1 MPTVKTHPARL
12 LELACTGVLC
22 ALLLVP
28 FAHGQT
34 ITINEAR
41 NQGGGTEVTVDGTV
55 TRAFG
60 DFVRFQDE
68 SGSTGASG
76 LVVRQT
82 SGAFHDDIQDG
93 TITQGTELQVSGT
106 LSEFNGLLQI
116 NEGDLDDYTVQDQ
129 GTVPSPQDV
138 ELVTLR
144 TNGEDYESELVQAT
158 GLDFVRATGTF
169 LEDTSYPVIDTVDA
183 PTLVESSL
191 TFRVQGSG
199 ESNVIGD
206 PIPNGVFEYTGIVGE
221 FNSQYQLIPVQSS
234 DVQPIRSFEVGR
246 PFAQA
251 EEGSGTVEVDVK
263 AFATESGDDVSVTA
277 TVGTGSTADAGD
289 VGGFSGSETF
299 TFSGDDPPP
308 QTLSLDPIDDGTD
321 EGVERLEVVLESSDG
336 AIARPQRFTL
346 WLLDAPAVQTTI
358 AAGDSGDALVDAL
371 QQQFGDPRPLGYDL
385 ARDSMYAR
393 IYNDETNTIEG
404 TYSGFQI
411 TVDPS
416 EGDPSAIAADKGINT
431 EHTWPQSKG
440 AGQEP
445 ARSDLHILVPTRQ
458 QVNSARSNL
467 PFGESPD
474 TDTDT
479 WYFEDQTQSSPPEA
493 DRPLWS
499 ELLSGQKF
507 EPRHSVK
514 GNVARAAFY
523 FVTIYP
529 NRANFSFFDAQ
540 RDTLLAW
547 HERDPVDATE
557 MRRNLTQAGYQD
569 NALNPFVLDATL
581 AERAYGS
588 GADAGDDPPA
598 PGTFELFANES
609 DLTPSSGQTGVQCLV
624 QRSTGELVFF
634 NSNDG
639 GIFSW
644 NGSSLSEERASD
656 DLNNDISGESNTID
670 RCDGI
675 AVDAS
680 DNAYFLLRASG
691 SSSTNSWPT
700 FVYKLPAS
708 GSPTVLANE
717 DGLQGVAHDS
727 GALYLAG
734 VSFRGA
740 PIDGFFSIDDS
751 GAGQSLTEIV
761 SNSNLDLDYGMD
773 VDGSGDVY
781 AFSGEFAEGNRVR
794 KIVRVV
800 DPAGSA
806 TLEEFVDPYGGG
818 SPLIPDSGSDIEDLD
833 IVTYEGTEYV
843 VVYNGSFQAQDGD
856 QWGTIQLSDQSIEVL
871 FNRTD
876 LLNNIPKSGYTSAF
890 TRPMTVNSSG
900 DVFTTSRFREDN
912 GEVQS
917 TDYIAKVSDAPP
929 LPVEM
934 AGFDAAKNGSSVE
947 LTWQT
952 ASETNN
958 ARFEIQRS
966 IVEPSRRDG
975 SDRNWTTLGAVE
987 GVGTTETPQAYRFT
1001 DSNPPFAVNALTYRL
1016 KQVDLDGSVSYS
1028 EPVTVQQTVEEV
1040 LLRAPFPNPA
1050 RGQATVRFAVPE
1062 RQDVTLRLYDVL
1074 GRRVATVAAGSR
1086 EGRQEKQLDVS
1097 GLSSGV
1103 YFLRLKTQSET
1114 RLERLV
1120 VGR

>member
-1 MPTVKTHPARL
+1 MHTLTRMLGRVSL
-12 LELACTGVLC
+12 CVLC
-22 ALLLVP
+22 FLLAAP
-28 FAHGQT
+28 AHAQT

-41 NQGGGTEVTVDGTV
+41 NQGVGATVTVEGTV

-60 DFVRFQDE
+60 DFVRFQDG
-68 SGSTGASG
+68 SGPTGASG

-82 SGAFHDDIQDG
+82 SGAFRDSVQSG
-93 TITQGTELQVSGT
+93 AITQGTELQVSGT

-116 NEGDLDDYTVQDQ
+116 NEGDLNDFAIQ
-129 GTVPSPQDV
+129 GQGAVPSPQDV

-144 TNGEDYESELVQAT
+144 TNGEDYESELVRVT
-158 GLDFVRATGTF
+158 SLDFIKAKGMF
-169 LEDTSYPVIDTVDA
+169 ASDTSYPVTDGSGTETLAGGTV
-183 PTLVESSL
+183 
-191 TFRVQGSG
+191 TFRVQGPG
-199 ESNVIGD
+199 ETTIIGED
-206 PIPNGVFEYTGIVGE
+206 IPGGVFEYTGVVGE
-221 FNSQYQLIPVQSS
+221 FSGQFQLIPVQPT
-234 DVQPIRSFEVGR
+234 DAQPVRSFGYTQQFV
-246 PFAQA
+246 QA

-263 AFATESGDDVSVTA
+263 AFATESDDDVSVTA
-277 TVGTGSTADAGD
+277 TIGNGSTADAGD
-289 VGGFSGSETF
+289 VGSFDGSETF
-299 TFSGDDPPP
+299 TFSGEDPPP

-321 EGVERLEVVLESSDG
+321 EGVKRLEVVLESNDG

-346 WLLDAPAVQTTI
+346 WLLDAPAVQSPI
-358 AAGDSGDALVDAL
+358 AAGDSGDTLIDSL
-371 QQQFGDPRPLGYDL
+371 QQRYGDPRPLGYDL

-393 IYNDETNTIEG
+393 IYNGETNTVEG

-479 WYFEDQTQSSPPEA
+479 WYFEDQAQSSPPEA

-499 ELLSGQKF
+499 ELLSGQTF

-514 GNVARAAFY
+514 GDVARAAFY

-529 NRANFSFFDAQ
+529 NRANFSFFEAQ

-547 HERDPVDATE
+547 HAQDPVDATE

-581 AERAYGS
+581 ADRAYGS
-588 GADAGDDPPA
+588 GADTGDDPPA
-598 PGTFELFANES
+598 PGTFELLADES

-639 GIFSW
+639 GVFSW
-644 NGSSLSEERASD
+644 DGSSLSEERASG

-670 RCDGI
+670 RCDGVT
-675 AVDAS
+675 VDAS
-680 DNAYFLLRASG
+680 DNVYFLFRSAG
-691 SSSTNSWPT
+691 SSTQNSWPT

-708 GSPTVLANE
+708 GSPAVLANE
-717 DGLQGVAHDS
+717 DGLQGVTHDS
-727 GALYLAG
+727 GTLYLAG

-761 SNSNLDLDYGMD
+761 SDSNLDLDYGMD
-773 VDGSGDVY
+773 VDESGDVY
-781 AFSGEFAEGNRVR
+781 AFSGEFGGGNLVR

-806 TLEEFVDPYGGG
+806 TLEEFVDPYGDG
-818 SPLIPDSGSDIEDLD
+818 SPLIPDSGNDIEDLD

-890 TRPMTVNSSG
+890 TRPMEVNESG
-900 DVFTTSRFREDN
+900 EVFAASRFRTDDN
-912 GEVQS
+912 GNTQS
-917 TDYIAKVSDAPP
+917 TDYIARVSDAPP

-934 AGFDAAKNGSSVE
+934 AGFDAVKNGSSVE

-958 ARFEIQRS
+958 AGFRVQRQAGDETWKEVGFVDS
-966 IVEPSRRDG
+966 NAPG
-975 SDRNWTTLGAVE
+975 
-987 GVGTTETPQAYRFT
+987 GTTTDALQYRFT
-1001 DSNPPFAVNALTYRL
+1001 DADLPFEAETLTYRL
-1016 KQVDLDGSVSYS
+1016 EQVDLDGTTEMSGT
-1028 EPVTVQQTVEEV
+1028 VTVQQPVDATK
-1040 LLRAPFPNPA
+1040 LYAPFPNPVDQ
-1050 RGQATVRFAVPE
+1050 RATVRFAVPE
-1062 RQDVTLRLYDVL
+1062 RQEVTLCLYDVL

>member
-34 ITINEAR
+34 ITIDEAR
-41 NQGGGTEVTVDGTV
+41 NQGVGADVTVEGTV

-60 DFVRFQDE
+60 DFVRFQDG
-68 SGSTGASG
+68 SGPTGASG

-206 PIPNGVFEYTGIVGE
+206 PIPNGVFEYTGVVGE

-234 DVQPIRSFEVGR
+234 DVQPVRSFGVGR

-289 VGGFSGSETF
+289 VGGFSGPETF

-358 AAGDSGDALVDAL
+358 AAGDSGDVLIDAL
-371 QQQFGDPRPLGYDL
+371 QQQFADPRPLGDDF
-385 ARDSMYAR
+385 ARDSMYAVV
-393 IYNDETNTIEG
+393 YNEEADTVEG
-404 TYSGFQI
+404 QYSGLRI
-411 TVDPS
+411 EVDPS
-416 EGDPSAIAADKGINT
+416 EGDPSTIAADKGINN

-440 AGQEP
+440 AGDEP
-445 ARSDLHILVPTRQ
+445 ATSDLHILVPARAE
-458 QVNSARSNL
+458 VNSARSNF
-467 PFGESPD
+467 PYGEIPD
-474 TDTDT
+474 ADADT
-479 WYFEDQTQSSPPEA
+479 WYFEDQEQSTPPET
-493 DRPLWS
+493 DRSLWS
-499 ELLSGQKF
+499 ELLSGQTF

-514 GNVARAAFY
+514 GDVARAAFY

-529 NRANFSFFDAQ
+529 NRANFSFFDEQ
-540 RDTLLAW
+540 RETLLDW
-547 HERDPVDATE
+547 HAQDPVDATE
-557 MRRNLTQAGYQD
+557 MRRNLIQASYQG
-569 NALNPFVLDATL
+569 NVANPFVLDSTL
-581 AERAYGS
+581 ADRAYGS
-588 GADAGDDPPA
+588 GADTGDDPPA
-598 PGTFELFANES
+598 PGTFELLADES

-639 GIFSW
+639 GVFSW
-644 NGSSLSEERASD
+644 DGSSLSEERASG

-670 RCDGI
+670 RCDGVT
-675 AVDAS
+675 VDAS
-680 DNAYFLLRASG
+680 DNVYFLFRSAG
-691 SSSTNSWPT
+691 SSTQNSWPT

-708 GSPTVLANE
+708 GSPAVLANE
-717 DGLQGVAHDS
+717 DGLQGVTHDS
-727 GALYLAG
+727 GTLYLAG

-761 SNSNLDLDYGMD
+761 SDSNLDLDYGMD
-773 VDGSGDVY
+773 VDESGDVY
-781 AFSGEFAEGNRVR
+781 AFSGEFGGGNLVR

-806 TLEEFVDPYGGG
+806 TLEEFVDPYGDG
-818 SPLIPDSGSDIEDLD
+818 SPLIPDSGNDIEDLD

-890 TRPMTVNSSG
+890 TRPMEVSESG
-900 DVFTTSRFREDN
+900 EVFAASRFRTDDN
-912 GEVQS
+912 GNTQS

-934 AGFDAAKNGSSVE
+934 AGFDAVKNGSSVE

-958 ARFEIQRS
+958 AGFRVQRQAGDETWKEVGFVD
-966 IVEPSRRDG
+966 INAPG
-975 SDRNWTTLGAVE
+975 
-987 GVGTTETPQAYRFT
+987 GTTTDALQYRFT
-1001 DSNPPFAVNALTYRL
+1001 DADLPFEAETLTYRL
-1016 KQVDLDGSVSYS
+1016 EQVDLDGTTEMSGT
-1028 EPVTVQQTVEEV
+1028 VTVQQPVDATK
-1040 LLRAPFPNPA
+1040 LHAPFPNPVDQ
-1050 RGQATVRFAVPE
+1050 RVTVRFAVPE
-1062 RQDVTLRLYDVL
+1062 RQEVTLRLYDVL

-1086 EGRQEKQLDVS
+1086 KGRQEKQLDVS